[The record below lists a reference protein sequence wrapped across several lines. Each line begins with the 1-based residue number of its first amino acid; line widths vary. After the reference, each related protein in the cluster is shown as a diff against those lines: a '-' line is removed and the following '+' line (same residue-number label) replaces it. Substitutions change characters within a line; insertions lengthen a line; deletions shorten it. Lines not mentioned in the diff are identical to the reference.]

1 MGYATLYDTVKDLEK
16 NGRLIRVSEE
26 IDSELE
32 MAAVHR
38 RINAQQGPAL
48 FFENIR
54 GADFPAVSNLFGTSE
69 RSHFLFRDAFA
80 AVRDVLQLRKRP
92 VAILNPRT
100 LLSAIKIGM
109 HALPRP
115 ALFAGSYDR
124 VSVTRIPVT
133 KSWPKDGGNFVTLP
147 LVYTEHPDH
156 PGVMRSN
163 LGMYRVQTSGNS
175 YVDDQ
180 TMGLHYQLHR
190 GIGIHHTAAARR
202 NQPLKVTVIV
212 GGPPALML
220 AAVMPLPET
229 ISELIFASMLGRR
242 MFRYRRRQGY
252 LVSPQA
258 DFFIQGEIA
267 PNETLPEGPFGD
279 HLGYYSL
286 THDFP
291 VLRIKRILARRRHA
305 IWPFTVVGRPP
316 QEDSSFGSLIH
327 ELTDGLIEHEIP
339 GVREVHAVDAAG
351 VHPLLFAIGS
361 ERYMPYAAPQPRE
374 ILTQANAILGFN
386 QMSLAKYLFITAEE
400 GAAKLS
406 VHRVEEFLR
415 YILERLDF
423 SRDLHFQ
430 TRTTM
435 DTLDYSGGSLN
446 EGSKLVLAAYGPKL
460 RELAT
465 DLPSRSIS
473 RYNFRDVR
481 LALPGVLVVR
491 TTAFKDYKGS
501 EFEMRSIASA
511 ARPLAEAGIALVVLV
526 DDAEFAAQSLDNF
539 LWVTFTRSDPAR
551 DIYGVE
557 AGIVHKHWGCK
568 APLII
573 DARVKHHHAGVL
585 TEDAKVTQRIE
596 RFFRRDASL
605 GKFSF

>member
-48 FFENIR
+48 LFENIR

-242 MFRYRRRQGY
+242 MFKYRRRQGY

-501 EFEMRSIASA
+501 EFEMRSMASA

>member
-48 FFENIR
+48 LFENIR

-501 EFEMRSIASA
+501 EFEMRSMASA

>member
-1 MGYATLYDTVKDLEK
+1 MGYATLYDAVKDLEK
-16 NGRLIRVSEE
+16 HGRLVRVTEE
-26 IDSELE
+26 IDSDLE

-48 FFENIR
+48 FFENVKGR
-54 GADFPAVSNLFGTSE
+54 NFPAVSNLFGTVE
-69 RSHFLFRDAFA
+69 RSHFLFRDAFSS
-80 AVRDVLQLRKRP
+80 VREVLQLREKP
-92 VAILNPRT
+92 LAVLNPRT
-100 LLSAIKIGM
+100 FLSAVRVGM

-115 ALFAGSYDR
+115 AILAGSFDR
-124 VSVTRIPVT
+124 VSVTSLPVT

-175 YVDDQ
+175 YTDDQ

-190 GIGIHHTAAARR
+190 GIGIHHTAAAR
-202 NQPLKVTVIV
+202 QGKPLKVTVIV

-229 ISELIFASMLGRR
+229 ISELLFASMLGLR
-242 MFRYRRRQGY
+242 MFKYRRRNGY

-258 DFFIQGEIA
+258 DFFIQGEISPA
-267 PNETLPEGPFGD
+267 ETLPEGPFGD

-291 VLRIKRILARRRHA
+291 VLRVKQILARRRNA

-327 ELTDGLIEHEIP
+327 ELTQGLIESEIP

-351 VHPLLFAIGS
+351 VHPLLLALGS
-361 ERYMPYAAPQPRE
+361 ERYMPYLAPQPRE

-386 QMSLAKYLFITAEE
+386 QMSLAKYLFIAAED
-400 GAAKLS
+400 GKTRLS
-406 VHRVEEFLR
+406 VHRVEDYLR
-415 YILERLDF
+415 YVFERVDF

-435 DTLDYSGGSLN
+435 DTLDYSGGNLN
-446 EGSKLVLAAYGPKL
+446 EGSKLVIAAYGPKL
-460 RELAT
+460 RDLAVELPA
-465 DLPSRSIS
+465 RSIS

-481 LALPGVLVVR
+481 LALPGVVVVR
-491 TTAFKDYKGS
+491 TTTFKDYKSS
-501 EFEMRSIASA
+501 EFEMRSISSA
-511 ARPLAEAGIALVVLV
+511 ARPLGEAGVALVVIV
-526 DDAEFAAQSLDNF
+526 DDAEFAAQTLDNF

-557 AGIVHKHWGCK
+557 QSITHKHWGCK

-585 TEDAKVTQRIE
+585 TEDARVTERIG

-605 GKFSF
+605 GKFSL

>member
-202 NQPLKVTVIV
+202 NQALKVTVIV

>member
-48 FFENIR
+48 LFENIR

-242 MFRYRRRQGY
+242 MFKYRRRQGY